1 MQPCE
6 TCRQA
11 TGESCPA
18 RNPNSALNAV
28 MVDSNS
34 NWALLTWGDVSHL
47 QDVDFSASAFGGN
60 DAG

>member
-1 MQPCE
+1 
-6 TCRQA
+6 
-11 TGESCPA
+11 
-18 RNPNSALNAV
+18 